1 MRIKNLDERSFYE
14 VEAEKSGWN
23 VRTLQRH
30 YSSSLYERLLINAD
44 KDKVME
50 LSAKGQIVEKPQ
62 DIIKDPLVLEFL
74 GFPEKTEYSET
85 ELETRIIDHLQEFI
99 MELGTGF
106 TFVGRQKRFTFDEDH
121 YRFDLVMY
129 NRLLRCFV
137 LFDLKIGKL
146 QHQDLG
152 QMQMY
157 VNYYDRYEKTEEENP
172 TVGILLCQDKNYA
185 MVELTLPKNA
195 NIYAA

>member
-1 MRIKNLDERSFYE
+1 
-14 VEAEKSGWN
+14 
-23 VRTLQRH
+23 
-30 YSSSLYERLLINAD
+30 
-44 KDKVME
+44 ME

-74 GFPEKTEYSET
+74 GFPEKAEYSET

-121 YRFDLVMY
+121 YRVDLVMY

-172 TVGILLCQDKNYA
+172 TVGILLCQDKNDA
-185 MVELTLPKNA
+185 MVELTLPKDA
-195 NIYAA
+195 NIYAAKYELYLPDKKLLQKKLEQWLAEEGDE